1 MSGVNPNKQKIIMTI
16 ANNIILI
23 IMLDILINVGI
34 VDTGNFILVT
44 K

>member
-16 ANNIILI
+16 PNNMILI